1 MWRENHDAPSYIL
14 SLVFDHLFR
23 IIWKKLFAS
32 KCKNVN
38 RSIEWRISIMEL
50 TSFIINSSI
59 SSILYSGYNTWWT
72 VVRWMCLFN
81 NIMTMTWLLWEHKV
95 SIAASRLL
103 SGHLVMMRVFLL
115 TYYCSGEV
123 SHTSGMKSQLW
134 EDRQTHFPGDLNH
147 MCLSHS
153 FYSSKKISP
162 PLRSP

>member
-103 SGHLVMMRVFLL
+103 RCQVTLLWWGSSYWLITAQGKSPTHQAWSPNSERTDRLIFLV
-115 TYYCSGEV
+115 T
-123 SHTSGMKSQLW
+123 
-134 EDRQTHFPGDLNH
+134 
-147 MCLSHS
+147 
-153 FYSSKKISP
+153 
-162 PLRSP
+162 